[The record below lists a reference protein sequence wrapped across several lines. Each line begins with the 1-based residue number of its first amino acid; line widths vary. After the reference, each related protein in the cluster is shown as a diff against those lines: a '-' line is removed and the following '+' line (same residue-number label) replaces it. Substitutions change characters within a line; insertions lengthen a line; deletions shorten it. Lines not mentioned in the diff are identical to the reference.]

1 MGEETSGPSRGKD
14 EASLPGPATDT
25 IGRAFRYG
33 LSRLVVSIIVRVLF
47 RVRVQGRDRL
57 PEGPALVCFNHQ
69 SWTDPF
75 VLLATLPSRP
85 RPFFFGPKEDDMT
98 VGGRNR
104 LMIWTGTAV
113 PYKPGKN
120 DLLDVTRRV
129 QGIFVAGGVLAIA
142 AEGRIHAGEGELL
155 PLSEGAA
162 FFALRS
168 GVPIVPVAINGTSWL
183 VFGRRIRVRIG
194 EPLPASGRPT
204 REAVAT
210 LTADAWAALHELCQ
224 GYPDPEPPPP
234 GSLWA
239 RLTELFNEW
248 PEGQRPPVPPALD

>member
-1 MGEETSGPSRGKD
+1 MGEEASGPSRGKD
-14 EASLPGPATDT
+14 EASPPGPATDA
-25 IGRAFRYG
+25 IGRAVQYG
-33 LSRLVVSIIVRVLF
+33 LSRLVVSVIVRVLF
-47 RVRVQGRDRL
+47 RVRVQGRERL
-57 PEGPALVCFNHQ
+57 PKGPALVCFNHQ

-75 VLLATLPSRP
+75 VLLATLPPSP
-85 RPFFFGPKEDDMT
+85 RLFFFGPKEEDMT

-104 LMIWTGTAV
+104 LMIWSGAAV

-120 DLLDVTRRV
+120 DLLHVTRRV
-129 QGIFVAGGVLAIA
+129 QEIFASDGVLAIA

-183 VFGRRIRVRIG
+183 AFGRRIRVRIG

-204 REAVAT
+204 RDAVAT
-210 LTADAWAALHELCQ
+210 LTADAWSALHELCQ

-234 GSLWA
+234 GSIWA